1 MAIVAAD
8 DVKAAYPEVVLDNCR
23 EWKIGLNAIVG
34 GKEMAVEPRALD
46 WTSSDVAVVT
56 VADGVAK
63 GLKNGTAT
71 LTGVKDGITCTV
83 GVTVQCPTAE
93 LMPIED
99 ASNPEAW
106 KIESYNV
113 KGDAAI
119 TALAGGGLAVDFAL
133 SGTRAPNLTLVPVQ
147 PTLLYSLP
155 DELRLTMK
163 LTGGVAVKNSVVSF
177 TLADGSNVSANLS
190 GFESGDAQDYTVD
203 FAQIADVDNVGIF
216 PIRLNSLRLNLSGGK
231 KDTAYRLEIP
241 SMKTRYKHFNDA
253 GVYDLTVD
261 DADVAPVYYNLQ
273 GMRIAKPQPGTVVIV
288 KRGARVTKEIVV
300 E

>member
-1 MAIVAAD
+1 M
-8 DVKAAYPEVVLDNCR
+8 
-23 EWKIGLNAIVG
+23 
-34 GKEMAVEPRALD
+34 
-46 WTSSDVAVVT
+46 
-56 VADGVAK
+56 
-63 GLKNGTAT
+63 
-71 LTGVKDGITCTV
+71 
-83 GVTVQCPTAE
+83 
-93 LMPIED
+93 
-99 ASNPEAW
+99 
-106 KIESYNV
+106 
-113 KGDAAI
+113 
-119 TALAGGGLAVDFAL
+119 
-133 SGTRAPNLTLVPVQ
+133 
-147 PTLLYSLP
+147 
-155 DELRLTMK
+155 
-163 LTGGVAVKNSVVSF
+163 
-177 TLADGSNVSANLS
+177 SANLS

-241 SMKTRYKHFNDA
+241 SIKTRYKHFNDA